1 MFQDKTKVVL
11 VAVIILLAVLGSIF
25 APAYKSV
32 IKERTTLQ
40 EINETLLTRISV
52 QQSEIHRLSSSK
64 ATHRIKGS
72 LKEPVEIGGIV
83 AYREAKWEAS
93 DTSDVRSAVVDALSS
108 VQSSTQSSS
117 QSVSMDTIKSATI
130 IKRQTVGVGLGYG
143 VGGKKWGLLTGR
155 VIGPLS
161 AWGAAS
167 WDKDA
172 IVGASLSFY

>member
-1 MFQDKTKVVL
+1 MLQDKTKL
-11 VAVIILLAVLGSIF
+11 ILIGVIIIMAVLGSIF

-32 IKERTTLQ
+32 VKERTTLKD
-40 EINETLLTRISV
+40 INDTLLTRISV
-52 QQSEIHRLSSSK
+52 QQQEITRLSSSK

-72 LKEPVEIGGIV
+72 LREPVEIGGQI

-108 VQSSTQSSS
+108 VRYQSESVSNSSS
-117 QSVSMDTIKSATI
+117 VDTERSQTI

-155 VIGPLS
+155 VVGPLS